1 MLNNIVG
8 ELEEGNAE
16 EMNDSRW
23 GEGGAVQ
30 LLCLEQPRRYRVACA
45 QAYIHVGLLQLWH
58 FSTAAKMEARD
69 LERDAI
75 SLRQVQLEFP

>member
-1 MLNNIVG
+1 MPWTA
-8 ELEEGNAE
+8 AE
-16 EMNDSRW
+16 ISSGFES
-23 GEGGAVQ
+23 
-30 LLCLEQPRRYRVACA
+30 CA
-45 QAYIHVGLLQLWH
+45 QAYIYVGLLQLWH